1 MTESNRTLGVVP
13 PRVFTTSHQKKKI
26 HWILSH
32 EIDQSIISDMSG
44 KYFVTEPNGYLEP
57 RIAKEG
63 VAAWPAQTV
72 IEVFQSVVD
81 RFGNEP
87 ALCYKNPV
95 NVS

>member
-1 MTESNRTLGVVP
+1 
-13 PRVFTTSHQKKKI
+13 
-26 HWILSH
+26 
-32 EIDQSIISDMSG
+32 MSG

-95 NVS
+95 NGKLPKEYTKINYREYWNLCMKFAKTLVKLN

>member
-1 MTESNRTLGVVP
+1 MTELNRIFGVV
-13 PRVFTTSHQKKKI
+13 RLVSSQHHTKKKKI

-32 EIDQSIISDMSG
+32 EKDQSIISDMSG

>member
-1 MTESNRTLGVVP
+1 M
-13 PRVFTTSHQKKKI
+13 
-26 HWILSH
+26 
-32 EIDQSIISDMSG
+32 
-44 KYFVTEPNGYLEP
+44 TEPNGYLEP